1 MERIGREDVLR
12 SHGHL
17 LAYKKE
23 GYFVRQSWL
32 RVPLGYE
39 LLRPPIGVKR
49 WIQQSLLLA
58 AILMLSNSAVRGMV
72 QRLPGSWLAHMSRS
86 GRTAAT
92 RAAGD

>member
-1 MERIGREDVLR
+1 MEEIGHEAILR

-17 LAYKKE
+17 FAYKKE

-32 RVPLGYE
+32 RVPLEYK
-39 LLRPPIGVKR
+39 LPRPPIGVKR

-58 AILMLSNSAVRGMV
+58 AILILSNPAVRGMV
-72 QRLPGSWLAHMSRS
+72 QRLPSSWLAHVSRL

-92 RAAGD
+92 GTTGD